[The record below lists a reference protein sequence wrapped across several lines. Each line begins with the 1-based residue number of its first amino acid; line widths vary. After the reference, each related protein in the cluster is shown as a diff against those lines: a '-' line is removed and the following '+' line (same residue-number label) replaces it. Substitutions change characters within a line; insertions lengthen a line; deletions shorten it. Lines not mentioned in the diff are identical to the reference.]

1 MEGVQERLRSEKL
14 NTDSMDTNSFLVD
27 WSHKMERRVNS
38 KGRKM
43 WGQCKVFFFF
53 FLSQKE
59 TITTCLQMYY
69 LVATPQCLLDRM
81 EIDAGPKSSNM

>member
-1 MEGVQERLRSEKL
+1 MEGVQERLRSEKM
-14 NTDSMDTNSFLVD
+14 NTDSMDTNSFLVN

-43 WGQCKVFFFF
+43 WGSMQGFFF

-59 TITTCLQMYY
+59 TITICLQMCY

-81 EIDAGPKSSNM
+81 EIDAGPKSSNR

>member
-53 FLSQKE
+53 FPFSKGDYYNLFADVLSGSN
-59 TITTCLQMYY
+59 
-69 LVATPQCLLDRM
+69 PRCLLDRM
-81 EIDAGPKSSNM
+81 EIDAVPKSSNR